1 MRMTNLVGKKSVFF
15 AAVAAV
21 LVAGSGSAISASAQ
35 QQIGLT
41 ANNSTGYCVR
51 FFVEGSTKDVQP
63 GKSQYWGNAV
73 AHKQYMASAFKGACG
88 GKALWN
94 TWYTTD
100 GHAQQTWTIANAKAI
115 QQ

>member
-1 MRMTNLVGKKSVFF
+1 MRLTNFVGKTSFVF

-35 QQIGLT
+35 QQVGLT
-41 ANNSTGYCVR
+41 GSNSTGYCVR

-63 GKSQYWGNAV
+63 NKSQYWGNAI
-73 AHKQYMASAFKGACG
+73 ANKQYMASAFKGACG

-100 GHAQQTWTIANAKAI
+100 GRAQQTWTVSNAKAI